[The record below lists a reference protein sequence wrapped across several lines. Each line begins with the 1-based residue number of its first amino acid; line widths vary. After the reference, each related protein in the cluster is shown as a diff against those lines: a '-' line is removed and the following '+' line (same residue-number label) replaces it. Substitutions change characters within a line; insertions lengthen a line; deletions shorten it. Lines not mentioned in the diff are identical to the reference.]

1 MAIPPRPFD
10 QPVYVTQPLLPPL
23 AAYAARLAQVWEA
36 RCLTN
41 EGAQH
46 RALEAALSERLR
58 APHLSLLASGTLALL
73 VACRVLGLRGEVIT
87 TPFTFA
93 ATPHALVWSG
103 LEPVFADVDPRTLTL
118 DPRCVEAAITPRT
131 SAILAVH
138 VYGVPC
144 DVRALDA
151 IAVRHGLKVV
161 YDGAHTFGATVDG
174 VPLAAFG
181 DATMLSFH
189 ATKLFHTGEGG
200 ALIVR
205 DAATKARV
213 DLARN
218 FGIADETEVVST
230 GINGK
235 MSELSAALGLA
246 VLEGVDAERTRR
258 EAVAAIYDSGL
269 EGLPG
274 IDVLR
279 PPANASHALQYYVV
293 RVDATAAGLSRDAL
307 HRALREYNIH
317 ARTYFHPLACD
328 YPCYR
333 SLPSAA
339 PERLPVARAA
349 GREVLCLP
357 FHGALAHGDVRRI
370 CEIVRHCLRG
380 A

>member
-10 QPVYVTQPLLPPL
+10 HPVYVAQPLLPPL
-23 AAYAARLAQVWEA
+23 DIYSARLAQVWEA
-36 RCLTN
+36 RCLSKD
-41 EGAQH
+41 GAQH
-46 RALEAALSERLR
+46 RALEAALSARLR
-58 APHLSLLASGTLALL
+58 APYLSLLANGTLALL
-73 VACRVLGLRGEVIT
+73 VACRVFELRGEVIT
-87 TPFTFA
+87 TPLTFA

-118 DPRCVEAAITPRT
+118 DPRRVEAAITSRT

-144 DVRALDA
+144 DVHALDA
-151 IAVRHGLKVV
+151 IAMRHGLKVI
-161 YDGAHTFGATVDG
+161 YDGAHTFGSTVDG
-174 VPLAAFG
+174 VPLASFG

-205 DAATKARV
+205 DAATKVRV

-218 FGIADETEVVST
+218 FGIEGELEVAST

-235 MSELSAALGLA
+235 MSELSAALGLE
-246 VLEGVDAERTRR
+246 VLAGIDEERARR
-258 EAVAAIYDSGL
+258 EAVAAIYDAGL
-269 EGLPG
+269 EGLAG

-279 PPANASHALQYYVV
+279 PPANASRALQYYVI
-293 RVDATAAGLSRDAL
+293 RVDENAAGLSRDAL
-307 HRALREYNIH
+307 HRALRAFNVH
-317 ARTYFHPLACD
+317 ARSYFHPLASQ

-333 SLPSAA
+333 SLPSAK
-339 PERLPVARAA
+339 PDHLPVAHAA
-349 GREVLCLP
+349 GAQVLCLP
-357 FHGALAHGDVRRI
+357 FHGALAHGDVRQI
-370 CEIVRHCLRG
+370 CEIVRHCLRS